1 MRSVLL
7 RPVCPR
13 LLLLDEFFAPL
24 SAWSKALVAGR
35 LRAACPDSVVV
46 VVYHPDSMPEAG
58 EGEAADALCDLA
70 GGAFFDA
77 FMEVRDGKLL
87 PPKPCQAA
95 ARIDSEA
102 QAK

>member
-1 MRSVLL
+1 MYVVLATKACFAGVGGSHPSQHAVTPSLACLAL
-7 RPVCPR
+7 RF
-13 LLLLDEFFAPL
+13 L
-24 SAWSKALVAGR
+24 
-35 LRAACPDSVVV
+35 ACPDSVVV